1 MKRIIFITSINDWQ
15 YMVTSSLANWEDY
28 NECVTFEET
37 EKAISNDEE
46 DILTTSMAHFSLSL
60 IEKGYDIYLYIDGKM
75 KKITIGRKLKDGHKL
90 LDSDDILNLYQNNL
104 L

>member
-1 MKRIIFITSINDWQ
+1 MKRITFITSINDWQ
-15 YMVTSSLANWEDY
+15 HIVTSSLPNWEDY

-46 DILTTSMAHFSLSL
+46 NILTTSMAHFSLSL
-60 IEKGYDIYLYIDGKM
+60 IERGYDIYLYINGKM
-75 KKITIGRKLKDGHKL
+75 KKITIGGKLKDGHKL